1 MPSSDVTVLLH
12 KWSRGDKAAVA
23 ELTPLVYAELRKMA
37 HGYLLRER
45 AGHTWLSCD
54 LVHEAYLKLVD
65 QRSADWQDRAHFFGV
80 AAQIMRHILIDH
92 ARAQQS
98 AKRGGG
104 QITMAMLDA
113 DVPSERD
120 YDLVALDDALKV
132 LANLDLRQA
141 RIVELR
147 FFAGLSL
154 DDVAHVMDLSK
165 RTVIRDWTTARAW
178 LSRELLRK

>member
-1 MPSSDVTVLLH
+1 MPSSDVTVLLR
-12 KWSRGDKAAVA
+12 KWSRGDKTAVA

-37 HGYLLRER
+37 HSYLLRER

-80 AAQIMRHILIDH
+80 AAQFMRHILIDH

-104 QITMAMLDA
+104 QITVAMLDV
-113 DVPSERD
+113 DVPSEQN
-120 YDLVALDDALKV
+120 YDLVALDDALEI
-132 LANLDLRQA
+132 LAKMDPRQA

-147 FFAGLSL
+147 FFAGLSV
-154 DDVAHVMDLSK
+154 DDVAQVMELSK